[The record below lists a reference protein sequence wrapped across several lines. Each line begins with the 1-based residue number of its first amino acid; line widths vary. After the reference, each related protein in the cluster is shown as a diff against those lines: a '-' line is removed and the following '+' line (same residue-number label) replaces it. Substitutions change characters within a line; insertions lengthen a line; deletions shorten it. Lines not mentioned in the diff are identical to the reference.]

1 MRVHS
6 NKEFYSKSQGKF
18 FAILALLSLL
28 LSACQKQGPETL
40 PFSVWEAPPW
50 FPEMD
55 IPEDNAFTL
64 SRWELGKMLF
74 YETRLSIDNSI
85 SCASCHDPNLSFSDN
100 KANSPGVFNRPGTR
114 NASMLANI
122 GYAPNLLREGGIP
135 TLEMQVLVPIQEH
148 NEFNHNIVEIAAELK
163 EDNRYI
169 QMAQKAYGMEMSAF
183 VITRALGNF
192 QRTLISGNSAYD
204 QYMFLGRANSLSTEA
219 IKGMELFT
227 SSRLKCSE
235 CHSGVFFTNFD
246 YANNGLLEVYS
257 DSGRMRLTGL
267 ESDRAVFKVPSLRN
281 IEVTGPYLHNGSIE
295 TLMEVIEL
303 YSNGGFD
310 HANKSEL
317 LQDSIDLSLEE
328 KNQLHAFLLSLT
340 DHSFLYDERWQ
351 KDE

>member
-1 MRVHS
+1 M
-6 NKEFYSKSQGKF
+6 
-18 FAILALLSLL
+18 
-28 LSACQKQGPETL
+28 SACQKQGSETL
-40 PFSVWEAPPW
+40 PISVWEAPPW

-64 SRWELGKMLF
+64 SRWELGKKLF

-100 KANSPGVFNRPGTR
+100 KALSPGVFNRPGTR

-148 NEFNHNIVEIAAELK
+148 NEFNHNIVDIAAELNA
-163 EDNRYI
+163 DSVYLS
-169 QMAQKAYGMEMSAF
+169 MALEAYESDVNAF
-183 VITRALGNF
+183 VITRSLANF

-204 QYMFLGRANSLSTEA
+204 HYLFLGRTNSLSIEA
-219 IKGMELFT
+219 INGMELFN

-246 YANNGLLEVYS
+246 FANNGLQEMYA

-295 TLMEVIEL
+295 TLMDVIEL

-310 HANKSEL
+310 HVNKSEL
-317 LQDSIDLSLEE
+317 LQDPIDLSDVE

-340 DHSFLYDERWQ
+340 DPSFLHDERWQ

>member
-1 MRVHS
+1 MRVHF
-6 NKEFYSKSQGKF
+6 NKEYFSKSHGKYIAF
-18 FAILALLSLL
+18 LALLSLL
-28 LSACQKQGPETL
+28 LGACQKQGSETL
-40 PFSVWEAPPW
+40 PISVWEAPSW

-64 SRWELGKMLF
+64 SRWELGKKLF
-74 YETRLSIDNSI
+74 YETRMSIDNSI
-85 SCASCHDPNLSFSDN
+85 SCASCHDPKLSFSDKN
-100 KANSPGVFNRPGTR
+100 AFSPGVFNRPGTR

-122 GYAPNLLREGGIP
+122 GYAPNFLREGGIP

-148 NEFNHNIVEIAAELK
+148 NEFNHNIIDIAEALNNDSVYQE
-163 EDNRYI
+163 
-169 QMAQKAYGMEMSAF
+169 MAMKAYESEVTAF

-204 QYMFLGRANSLSTEA
+204 QYLFLSKNVLNDDAK
-219 IKGMELFT
+219 KGMELFN

-246 YANNGLLEVYS
+246 FANNGLKQMYA

-281 IEVTGPYLHNGSIE
+281 IEVTGPYLHDGSLE

-317 LQDSIDLSLEE
+317 LQNPIELSNVE

>member
-1 MRVHS
+1 
-6 NKEFYSKSQGKF
+6 
-18 FAILALLSLL
+18 
-28 LSACQKQGPETL
+28 
-40 PFSVWEAPPW
+40 
-50 FPEMD
+50 MD

-64 SRWELGKMLF
+64 SRWELGKKLF
-74 YETRLSIDNSI
+74 YETRMSIDNSI
-85 SCASCHDPNLSFSDN
+85 SCASCHDPKLSFSDN
-100 KANSPGVFNRPGTR
+100 NAFSPGVFDRPGTR

-122 GYAPNLLREGGIP
+122 GYAPNFLREGGIP

-148 NEFNHNIVEIAAELK
+148 NEFNHNIIDIAEALNNDSVYQE
-163 EDNRYI
+163 
-169 QMAQKAYGMEMSAF
+169 MAMKAYESEVSAF

-204 QYMFLGRANSLSTEA
+204 HYVFLGKNNSLSTDA
-219 IKGMELFT
+219 KKGMELFN
-227 SSRLKCSE
+227 SNRLNCSG

-246 YANNGLLEVYS
+246 FANNGLKQMYA

-281 IEVTGPYLHNGSIE
+281 IEVTGPYLHDGSVE
-295 TLMEVIEL
+295 TLMEVIER
-303 YSNGGFD
+303 YSSGGFD

-317 LQDSIDLSLEE
+317 LQNPIELSDVE